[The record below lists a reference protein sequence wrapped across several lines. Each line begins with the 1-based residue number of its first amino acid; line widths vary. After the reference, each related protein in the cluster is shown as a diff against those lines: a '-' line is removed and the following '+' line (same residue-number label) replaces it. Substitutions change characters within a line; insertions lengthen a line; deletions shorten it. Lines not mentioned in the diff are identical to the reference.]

1 MNIEIVESTNS
12 GSEQARGIYHDV
24 KEVKNEFEN
33 FLKCHGTHFDDYDIF
48 QCGFLNN

>member
-24 KEVKNEFEN
+24 KEVKKKN
-33 FLKCHGTHFDDYDIF
+33 FKTF
-48 QCGFLNN
+48 